1 MSLKGGVLRL
11 EEEGLDLSRYRT
23 LWYLLE
29 TINTLETMH

>member
-1 MSLKGGVLRL
+1 MSHKVGVLQL
-11 EEEGLDLSRYRT
+11 VEEGLDLSRYRT